1 MLGHFLKCQVGIL
14 GWRHCTWKQWFCVN
28 NTFFTHT
35 ASITSNVLHTHGF
48 LHELDTVW
56 SIQDKARS
64 CKNGVPWQTFIKWT
78 VRYVKRSLSWFL
90 VLTDHWRIP
99 SLSSTKQEELVDKTF
114 LLQRCVNPELG
125 IKKLKS
131 VIYIY
136 IDIKIDDHT
145 KTKKVKEISMS
156 ILYIYIFLS
165 WLFFVVSYFVRECPC
180 DAETNW
186 HKAKWLKMKTHWWV

>member
-1 MLGHFLKCQVGIL
+1 MSYIPMAL
-14 GWRHCTWKQWFCVN
+14 
-28 NTFFTHT
+28 
-35 ASITSNVLHTHGF
+35 SMS
-48 LHELDTVW
+48 
-56 SIQDKARS
+56 SIQSGASRTEHAHAK
-64 CKNGVPWQTFIKWT
+64 KGVPWQTFIKWT

-156 ILYIYIFLS
+156 ILYIYFFVLT
-165 WLFFVVSYFVRECPC
+165 FFVVSYFCKRMPLWCRNQL
-180 DAETNW
+180 TQS
-186 HKAKWLKMKTHWWV
+186 KWLKMKTHWWV